1 MKECIAYTLSLSFQ
15 LSGAVL
21 LLIYAFSTKRN
32 SIINSFFKNSFS
44 SFDRE
49 SKTLHYNHD
58 VFVQEFIITYSNK
71 IAVFFLVIGYIGSIW
86 GNPNGQS
93 KWMIT
98 GITLVITFA
107 IIMITVVC
115 VRLIIPKLPKVR
127 QIVTME
133 ELIHIDINPNMET
146 LSKNDLDEMMAMTPE
161 EAKKRLRENGWEVD

>member
-1 MKECIAYTLSLSFQ
+1 MQKNIVRF
-15 LSGAVL
+15 L
-21 LLIYAFSTKRN
+21 LTFM
-32 SIINSFFKNSFS
+32 F
-44 SFDRE
+44 
-49 SKTLHYNHD
+49 
-58 VFVQEFIITYSNK
+58 
-71 IAVFFLVIGYIGSIW
+71 GWIGSIW